1 MTGDAKY
8 ESWHRQVHEWA
19 YAHFPDRENG
29 EWFGYLHRDGRV
41 STTLK
46 GNLWKG
52 FFHHPR
58 MQWYCWQLL
67 EGDAG

>member
-1 MTGDAKY
+1 MPTSLTG
-8 ESWHRQVHEWA
+8 
-19 YAHFPDRENG
+19 ENG